1 MKIRFGQ
8 RGRAGFAALTL
19 ALLIPA
25 GAVIGQQ
32 TADPKPNVAFGQVN
46 VLIQLPVNPGVPF
59 TCANLNEALT
69 AADGSGKV
77 QAFEGPVK
85 VGVNACQ
92 AKFKAQVGKQYTLNV
107 APTGVT
113 CSVGKKLAFDL
124 NWQTPTT
131 VKLTQA
137 GQTMLRQGSVTSV
150 GCMQTLP

>member
-1 MKIRFGQ
+1 MQIRFGQ
-8 RGRAGFAALTL
+8 RRRAGFAALALTL
-19 ALLIPA
+19 IVPA

-32 TADPKPNVAFGQVN
+32 TSDPKPNVAFGQVN
-46 VLIQLPVNPGVPF
+46 VLIQLPPNPGLPF
-59 TCANLNEALT
+59 ACTNLNEALT

-77 QAFEGPVK
+77 QPFEGPVK

-92 AKFKAQVGKQYTLNV
+92 AKFKAQVGKQYTINV

-113 CSVGKKLAFDL
+113 CPVGKKLDFDL

-137 GQTMLRQGSVTSV
+137 GQTMLRQGSVITV
-150 GCMQTLP
+150 ACVQPLP

>member
-8 RGRAGFAALTL
+8 RGRAGFAALAL
-19 ALLIPA
+19 ALVIPA

-32 TADPKPNVAFGQVN
+32 TADPKPNIAFGQIS
-46 VLIQLPVNPGVPF
+46 VLIQLPANPGLPF

-92 AKFKAQVGKQYTLNV
+92 AKFKAQVGKQYTINV

-113 CSVGKKLAFDL
+113 CPVGKKLDFDL
-124 NWQTPTT
+124 KWQTPTT

-137 GQTMLRQGSVTSV
+137 GQNLLRQGSVTTV
-150 GCMQTLP
+150 ACVQTLP